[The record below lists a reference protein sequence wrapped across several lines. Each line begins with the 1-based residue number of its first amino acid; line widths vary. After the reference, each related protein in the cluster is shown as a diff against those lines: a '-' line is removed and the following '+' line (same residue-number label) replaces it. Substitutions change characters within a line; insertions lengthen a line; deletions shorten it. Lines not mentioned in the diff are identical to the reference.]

1 MKVIIGE
8 IYFTTDEDDQTNSK
22 AEVIGDY
29 QIVDMTK
36 EELDAYDDAGGD
48 WVSEEYKGRIYHI
61 EEIKL

>member
-29 QIVDMTK
+29 QIVDMTE
-36 EELDAYDDAGGD
+36 EELNAYDDAGGD